1 MLTSIFPRLFQS
13 RAKAM
18 DATSAIRSLP
28 DSNTPDLFL
37 TNPTKDELEV
47 VYRMSF
53 AEWGDSLTLPQYLEE
68 SDYLTEVPLA
78 RNGGMVSWILTDN
91 IQPPKQRPILG
102 SCETFRKRAF
112 VTNTKGVLSE
122 KVVYGIA
129 SVFVNPTH
137 RRRGY
142 GTRLMHE
149 LARAIPKWHVGSLLP
164 TASILYSDIGKGY
177 YSKRGWPAFPVN
189 NHIELD
195 ARPTPTPAY
204 ACQIQAED
212 LPQLCQDDE
221 AMARENMATSPAGK
235 TRMMIVPDID
245 HMMWHISKEEFT
257 CQKIFGKVPQAK
269 GAIAGHRGSRVWAI
283 WVRRY
288 YGHPDSTPEENT
300 LYVLRFVVEN
310 QTPTAA
316 QFKIQIQ
323 CMKAILHATQA
334 EAARWNLQ
342 CVKLWHPTPLIQEL
356 VDLSGLN
363 YRLMERNEDSIASLK
378 WFQEGGGEP
387 DDVEWVASEKYAWV

>member
-1 MLTSIFPRLFQS
+1 
-13 RAKAM
+13 M

-28 DSNTPDLFL
+28 DSNSPCLYL

-68 SDYLTEVPLA
+68 SEYLTEVPLA
-78 RNGGMVSWILTDN
+78 GNGGMVSWILTDKT
-91 IQPPKQRPILG
+91 QPPTQRLILG
-102 SCETFRKRAF
+102 SCETIRKGAF
-112 VTNTKGVLSE
+112 VTNKKEGLSE

-129 SVFVNPTH
+129 SVFVNPTYRH
-137 RRRGY
+137 RGY

-149 LARAIPKWHVGSLLP
+149 LAKAIPTWHAGSLVT

-195 ARPTPTPAY
+195 ATPSPIPSY

-212 LPQLCQDDE
+212 LLQLCQDDE
-221 AMARENMATSPAGK
+221 DMARENMATWPAGK

-245 HMMWHISKEEFT
+245 HMMWHISKEEFA
-257 CQKIFGKVPQAK
+257 CQKIFGKVPPGK

-283 WVRRY
+283 WVHRY
-288 YGHPDSTPEENT
+288 YVHPDSTPEQNT
-300 LYVLRFVVEN
+300 LYILRFVMEN

-316 QFKIQIQ
+316 QFKIQVQ
-323 CMKAILHATQA
+323 SVKAIFLAAQA
-334 EAARWNLQ
+334 EAAKWNLQ
-342 CVKLWHPTPLIQEL
+342 LVKLWHPTPLIQEL
-356 VDLSGLN
+356 VNQSGLN
-363 YRLMERNEDSIASLK
+363 YRLVEREEDSFASLK
-378 WFQEGGGEP
+378 WFQECGDPE
-387 DDVEWVASEKYAWV
+387 DVEWVACEKYAWL